1 MPNWCSNRVDVY
13 SENKTDLQKVLDI
26 FNNKQSVFGKVIP
39 EPNWKTIP
47 NEKGEL
53 PKLEQM
59 KNPEGSI
66 AWETYN
72 FPDGK
77 NDDRWYDWRLE
88 NWDTKWDVHEVD
100 IEEERWKDELESFTA
115 EFQTAWAPPEGI
127 CARLRQLF
135 PNVSI
140 SWFYD
145 APGCQVAGYL

>member
-26 FNNKQSVFGKVIP
+26 FSDKESVFGKVIP

-47 NEKGEL
+47 NKKGEL

-59 KNPEGSI
+59 KNPDGSI

-77 NDDRWYDWRLE
+77 NDDRWYHWNIS
-88 NWDTKWDVHEVD
+88 NWGTKWDV
-100 IEEERWKDELESFTA
+100 TA
-115 EFQTAWAPPEGI
+115 ESVEIESYDSEQLEIEFATAWSPPEPI
-127 CARLRQLF
+127 CEKLREMF
-135 PNVSI
+135 PDLSF
-140 SWFYD
+140 SWFFD
-145 APGCQVAGYL
+145 EPGMEVAGYL